1 MKKEILSKRV
11 RSITPSATLGM
22 NTKALELKRQG
33 IDVISFSVGE
43 SDFDSPQS
51 AKDAAIG
58 AINSN
63 FNKYTA
69 VQGIPELLEAICV
82 KFKRE
87 NQLEFATNEIMTSNG
102 GKQVL
107 YTLFQTILDPGDEVL
122 LPLPFW
128 VSYDEQIKLAEG
140 VPVYVPTD
148 ASFKLKASHL
158 DGYFTKKTKALI
170 LNSPNNPSG
179 AVIEWEELE
188 KIAELCLKNDVLII
202 SDDVYEHFMYDGK
215 SFRSIAT
222 ISPEVKA
229 QTFIVHAISKTYGM
243 AGWRIGYAAGSKN
256 IIKAMTDFQ
265 GHAASNP
272 CSIAQKAAVGALL
285 GPQDSVAAQRN
296 AFDERRQYIHKEL
309 NSVPGV
315 VCNKPEGAFYV
326 FPDVSKLY
334 GGRVKNSLEFAEYL
348 LAEGHI
354 AVAPGSAFGGDPS
367 DPYIRF
373 SYATSMKNIEEGMR
387 RFKKAVEKL

>member
-1 MKKEILSKRV
+1 MSYLSQRV
-11 RSITPSATLGM
+11 KNITPSATLGM
-22 NTKALELKRQG
+22 NAKALELKRQG

-51 AKDAAIG
+51 AKDAAIE

-69 VQGIPELLEAICV
+69 VQGIPELLEAVCV

-102 GKQVL
+102 GKQIL
-107 YTLFQTILDPGDEVL
+107 YTLFQAILDPGDEVL
-122 LPLPFW
+122 VPLPFW
-128 VSYDEQIKLAEG
+128 VSYDEQIKLSEG

-148 ASFKLKASHL
+148 ESFKLKASDL
-158 DGYFTKKTKALI
+158 ESFITKKTKAIL

-188 KIAELCLKNDVLII
+188 KIAELCLKHDILII

-229 QTFIVHAISKTYGM
+229 QTIIVHAISKTYGM
-243 AGWRIGYAAGSKN
+243 AGWRIGYAAGPKN

-265 GHAASNP
+265 SHAASNP

-285 GPQDSVAAQRN
+285 GPQDSVAAQRS
-296 AFDERRQYIHKEL
+296 AFDKRRQYIHEAL
-309 NSVPGV
+309 NSIEGV
-315 VCNKPEGAFYV
+315 KCNKPEGAFYV
-326 FPDVSKLY
+326 FPDVSGLY
-334 GGRVKNSLEFAEYL
+334 GGDINDSLS
-348 LAEGHI
+348 LAETLLTKAHI
-354 AVAPGSAFGGDPS
+354 AVAPGGAFGGESMDK
-367 DPYIRF
+367 YIRF

-387 RFKKAVEKL
+387 RFKEFVEKGI